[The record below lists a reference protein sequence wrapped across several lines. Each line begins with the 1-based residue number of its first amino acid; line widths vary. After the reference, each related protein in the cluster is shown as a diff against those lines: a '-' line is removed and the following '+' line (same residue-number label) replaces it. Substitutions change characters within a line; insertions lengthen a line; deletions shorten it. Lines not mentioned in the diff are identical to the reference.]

1 MIKVEIEENGMQMEV
16 SGDGARLL
24 TEFTAIIEQFNKRG
38 ILDEHLYD
46 VCWKMAT
53 LTNKEKTDYMKE
65 ELQGCKNK
73 VDKELNEVVEQLED
87 LMKRIKED

>member
-1 MIKVEIEENGMQMEV
+1 MIRVECKENGMEMEA
-16 SGDGARLL
+16 SGDKARLL
-24 TEFTAIIEQFNKRG
+24 VEFTAIIEQFNKRG

-53 LTNKEKTDYMKE
+53 LKDKEKTDFMKE

-73 VDKELNEVVEQLED
+73 VDKELDEVVEQLEN
-87 LMKRIKED
+87 LMKRIEEN